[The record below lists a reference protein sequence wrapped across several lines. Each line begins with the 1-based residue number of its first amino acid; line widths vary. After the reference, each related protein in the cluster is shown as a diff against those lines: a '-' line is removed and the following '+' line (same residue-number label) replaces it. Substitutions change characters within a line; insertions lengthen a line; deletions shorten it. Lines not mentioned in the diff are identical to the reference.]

1 LHVEKYNKDDF
12 DSKAKLMY
20 EEEIKEDLNLLKF

>member
-1 LHVEKYNKDDF
+1 LHVEKCNKDDF
-12 DSKAKLMY
+12 DSEAKLMY